1 MYTPHHILV
10 VDDSPLIRDMV
21 AHALRFAGYRVVE
34 AHNVAAALDILRERT
49 QPVHAVVSDVE
60 MPGFSV
66 RTLIGELRC
75 VEPSIPILLM
85 SEAVH
90 DDKVRQMVDAGEVPL
105 LRKPFGWDELIRTV
119 RWLLETPR

>member
-34 AHNVAAALDILRERT
+34 AQNVAGALEVLRERT
-49 QPVHAVVSDVE
+49 QLVHAVISDVE

-66 RTLIGELRC
+66 RTLIEELRR

-85 SEAVH
+85 SDAVY
-90 DDKVRQMVDAGEVPL
+90 DDKIRQMVDAGEVPL
-105 LRKPFGWDELIRTV
+105 LRKPFGWDELIRSI